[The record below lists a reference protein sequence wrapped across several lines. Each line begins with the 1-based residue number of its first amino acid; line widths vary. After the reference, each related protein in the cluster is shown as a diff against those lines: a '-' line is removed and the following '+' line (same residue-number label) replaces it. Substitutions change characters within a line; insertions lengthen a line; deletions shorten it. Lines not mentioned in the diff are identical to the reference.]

1 MSVKLQTYFKHTIA
15 QAGGAVK
22 MKCISIAFPMVKFR
36 FDFSRPILLHFFH
49 TKTLSEMA

>member
-36 FDFSRPILLHFFH
+36 FGRYRSILPYFFH
-49 TKTLSEMA
+49 TKAFSAMA